1 MKDGVIWF
9 GCFALLLVGMIF
21 GINLDSNST
30 TLDSFYKV
38 FGIIAGVGTLS
49 TAVIASSALY
59 TWKYQFS
66 HSERFQAFKELE
78 FVAFECIGEI
88 ERYWG
93 VFKDEHF
100 PTNTPCYYKDHT
112 QAKSAYLDTFWKS
125 KERYRVDVDF
135 AQSLLT
141 AKELKSFKYSYMH
154 FDTKIHHIL
163 NTIVNSYDQLDG
175 EERHQSH
182 IKVEKDI
189 LDLKLEIKENMRI
202 FRGR

>member
-1 MKDGVIWF
+1 MRDNVIWF
-9 GCFALLLVGMIF
+9 CCFALLLVGMIF

-38 FGIIAGVGTLS
+38 FGVIAGVGTLL
-49 TAVIASSALY
+49 TAIIASSALY
-59 TWKYQFS
+59 TWKHQFS
-66 HSERFQAFKELE
+66 HSERFKAFKELE
-78 FVAFECIGEI
+78 YVAFECIGAI
-88 ERYWG
+88 ERYWD

-100 PTNTPCYYKDHT
+100 PSNTPCYYKDHT

-135 AQSLLT
+135 VQSLLT
-141 AKELKSFKYSYMH
+141 PKELKYFKYSYVH
-154 FDTKIHHIL
+154 FDTKIHNIL
-163 NTIVNSYDQLDG
+163 NNIVNSYDQLEG

-182 IKVEKDI
+182 IKAEKDI
-189 LDLKLEIKENMRI
+189 LALKLEIKENLRI